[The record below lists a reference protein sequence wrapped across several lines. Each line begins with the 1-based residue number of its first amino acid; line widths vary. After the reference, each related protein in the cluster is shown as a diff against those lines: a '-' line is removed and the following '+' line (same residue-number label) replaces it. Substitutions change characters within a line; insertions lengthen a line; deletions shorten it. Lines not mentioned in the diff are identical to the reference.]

1 MKKTEKIQAAMDQ
14 VEAVIAQTTEI
25 AIEAAIDG
33 LDDYVINPE
42 LYNAYK
48 KIFQYIYPKVD
59 INIWTPE
66 IMEQIIIVSN
76 DTE

>member
-14 VEAVIAQTTEI
+14 VEAVIAHTTEV
-25 AIEAAIDG
+25 AMEAAIEW
-33 LDDYVINPE
+33 LDEYVINPE
-42 LYNAYK
+42 YYNAYK

-59 INIWTPE
+59 INVWTPE